1 VKILDFGLA
10 KVLAWEQSGVDLSE
24 LPIASGVA
32 TEEGRILGT
41 PAYMSPEQVRGKPV
55 DKQTD
60 IWAFGCVLYEL
71 LTGKH
76 AFDRET
82 LTDTIA
88 AVLEH
93 EPDWRAMPFR
103 LQSRRTDE
111 SLSLSLLET
120 VHLAFGFDR
129 AML

>member
-1 VKILDFGLA
+1 MAHRDIKPANIKVTPAGAVKILDFGLA
-10 KVLAWEQSGVDLSE
+10 KALAWQQSEVDLSE
-24 LPIASGVA
+24 LPTASGVA

-41 PAYMSPEQVRGKPV
+41 PGYMSPEQVRGQTL

-76 AFDRET
+76 AFQRPT

-88 AVLEH
+88 AVLER
-93 EPDWRAMPFR
+93 EPD
-103 LQSRRTDE
+103 
-111 SLSLSLLET
+111 
-120 VHLAFGFDR
+120 
-129 AML
+129 